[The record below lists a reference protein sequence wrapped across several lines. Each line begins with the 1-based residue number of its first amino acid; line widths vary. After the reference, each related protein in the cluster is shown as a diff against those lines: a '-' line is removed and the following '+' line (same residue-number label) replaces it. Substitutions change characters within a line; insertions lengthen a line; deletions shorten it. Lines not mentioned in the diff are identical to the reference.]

1 MQFRVIEDARDGLWR
16 WILLENGRAV
26 ARSLEA
32 FGNPDSCRSAV
43 RRMLNEHTVVEE
55 APPAARTGRARVR
68 AAAQSVSA
76 EGAAQYEDVGLKK
89 NAEPTP
95 EEGEAARGPLPQIG
109 R

>member
-32 FGNPDSCRSAV
+32 FGDPDSCRSAV

-55 APPAARTGRARVR
+55 APAAARTGRGVAPVAGASGSAD
-68 AAAQSVSA
+68 AA
-76 EGAAQYEDVGLKK
+76 EQYEDVGLKRSAEAMVEEGG
-89 NAEPTP
+89 AEP
-95 EEGEAARGPLPQIG
+95 APLPQIG